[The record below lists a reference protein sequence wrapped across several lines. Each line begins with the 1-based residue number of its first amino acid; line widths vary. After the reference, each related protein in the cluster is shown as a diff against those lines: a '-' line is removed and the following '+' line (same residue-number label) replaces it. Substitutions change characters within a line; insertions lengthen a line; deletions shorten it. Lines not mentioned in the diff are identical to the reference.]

1 MTDRKNTEPSV
12 ETPIIASTSNEQL
25 SKNELLKKKKKET
38 QNEQLISEKN
48 KLYEQI
54 HSNEIINSEYKEE
67 VDFFK
72 NDQLIKLQLQND
84 LNEIKKYENI
94 INEFENNNLEMNT
107 QMGEKNEQNNTNKIT
122 QEQYNTLK
130 IEYNKLQHNLDNMS
144 GEKHK
149 LSLENRKL
157 INKCRQM
164 ENELINTKSL
174 LKYKCNQYINIKN
187 INDSMTVQIN
197 ELKTLNQ
204 KQLANINDNMKEIE
218 TLQQR
223 TVNVEKEIEYQINK
237 SVTDWIS
244 LSRCPASFTA
254 SSISVPSGVDTNNY
268 LTIDYKQYLNTI
280 AVHKYDFPCDDWIE
294 IETKRKNYYTHAEY
308 PLKTTSTFSAAMDTN
323 KQILLLSQ
331 KNCVTQIS
339 LNQSEYTIQIPV
351 NYDYNPVNRIT
362 APECSKSIII
372 NNSLFIVGGSNN
384 SSILKWDLESKILT
398 TFSDMYN

>member
-54 HSNEIINSEYKEE
+54 HSNEIINNGYKEE
-67 VDFFK
+67 
-72 NDQLIKLQLQND
+72 LQND

-218 TLQQR
+218 ILQQ
-223 TVNVEKEIEYQINK
+223 IP
-237 SVTDWIS
+237 DWIS